1 MVCMIDEELYGCDIK
16 LQVETDPCFNGL
28 GADLKVSKKGDLQV
42 VSGRENLGQALM
54 QRLLTRKGELSDL
67 GHPGFGSRLH
77 ELIGLPN
84 NQPTRDLVRLYAK
97 ECIMEEPRV
106 KGIVEITVTPSGS
119 DLSAVVIDI
128 TVLPIKSNVP
138 MNLVFPYY
146 LEVSE

>member
-1 MVCMIDEELYGCDIK
+1 MDEELYGSDIK
-16 LQVETDPCFNGL
+16 LKVEVGTDYYGL
-28 GADLKVSKKGDLQV
+28 GADLKIGRSGDLQV

-67 GHPGFGSRLH
+67 GHPRYGSRLH
-77 ELIGLPN
+77 ELIGQPN
-84 NQPTRDLVRLYAK
+84 DAAARDLVRLYAK

-106 KGIVEITVTPSGS
+106 RSIVDIKVTPV
-119 DLSAVVIDI
+119 DRHAVMLDVTVI
-128 TVLPIKSNVP
+128 PIKSATP